1 MVTRN
6 SNSTDELVAL
16 DPKSTMI
23 WIKMCSRLMKLV
35 EMSKRI

>member
-23 WIKMCSRLMKLV
+23 SIKMCSRLTKLV